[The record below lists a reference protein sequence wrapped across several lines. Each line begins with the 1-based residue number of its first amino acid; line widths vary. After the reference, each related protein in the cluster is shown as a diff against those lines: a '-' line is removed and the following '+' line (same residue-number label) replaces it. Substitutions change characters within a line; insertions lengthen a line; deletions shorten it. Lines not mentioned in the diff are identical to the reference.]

1 MLQPTDN
8 QQSLIILLP
17 ITKTAHYTVYTLSK
31 TVFCH
36 FLSCLIRVWLCT
48 RATSVMNRLG
58 SKLHGS
64 LLSSIYTVCTRAIL
78 PFTATLLSKISSH
91 AIAFLFC
98 LHKNNILLQTLSE
111 CTFKKKTLS
120 ECTFKKKHYRSARY
134 KCRLLVVGGGEAC
147 APAGVVEPEDCG
159 PRPPARQEGAGLRGQ
174 VGGAGDAPLT
184 WSTKVPRGDGKGDEG
199 KTTGELSPS
208 SGAPRQSTRRRPRQ
222 APNARWRCHGMT
234 GKVATC
240 QRGNPR
246 RKGENEMP
254 RPEWCRATVSRT
266 PCRSAFGCEHTNVVV
281 VPNTPRAARYVRMP
295 LPVAAH
301 EKKARWRE
309 AHESIS
315 H

>member
-1 MLQPTDN
+1 MSVACSRRRRGL
-8 QQSLIILLP
+8 
-17 ITKTAHYTVYTLSK
+17 
-31 TVFCH
+31 
-36 FLSCLIRVWLCT
+36 
-48 RATSVMNRLG
+48 RARR
-58 SKLHGS
+58 HR
-64 LLSSIYTVCTRAIL
+64 RARGL
-78 PFTATLLSKISSH
+78 RA
-91 AIAFLFC
+91 A
-98 LHKNNILLQTLSE
+98 
-111 CTFKKKTLS
+111 
-120 ECTFKKKHYRSARY
+120 SAS
-134 KCRLLVVGGGEAC
+134 
-147 APAGVVEPEDCG
+147 
-159 PRPPARQEGAGLRGQ
+159 PARRNWAAWASGRGRRRAADVVDEGAPGRWQGR
-174 VGGAGDAPLT
+174 
-184 WSTKVPRGDGKGDEG
+184 WRE
-199 KTTGELSPS
+199 TTGELSPS